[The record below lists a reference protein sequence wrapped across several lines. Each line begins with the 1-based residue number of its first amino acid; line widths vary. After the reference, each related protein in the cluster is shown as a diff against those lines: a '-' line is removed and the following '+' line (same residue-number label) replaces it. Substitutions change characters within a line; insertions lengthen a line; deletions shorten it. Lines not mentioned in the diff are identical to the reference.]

1 MASVRLAP
9 IANRTAV
16 TAPIAASAL
25 AKLASVVNPAA
36 RHPTPAL
43 HFAYKDHL
51 YNSYASESYGRVALP
66 KPNVAADNKKL
77 GNGTAAGLISETS
90 TYDSHASES
99 YGSEVDE
106 AHQVAAAN
114 PEYSGHFRT
123 APSTNWSTGI
133 KRRADGSIFSRTVFQ
148 APVNPFLGVRH
159 ASSSTK
165 DTTDIP
171 DFSKYRHA
179 AGHNESSRAFTYLMV
194 GSTGVMFSVGGKAF
208 VQDFLTNM
216 SMSKDVL
223 ALAKVEV
230 DLNKIPLGKNL
241 VVKWRGKPIFIRHR
255 TSDEIEEANQV
266 DMATLRDK
274 QTDADRVKDPNFLVM
289 VGVCTHLGCVPIG
302 EAGEFGGWFC
312 PCHGSHYDISGRI
325 RKGPAPLNLEVP
337 LYNITPDNLCVIG

>member
-16 TAPIAASAL
+16 TAPVASSAFS
-25 AKLASVVNPAA
+25 KLASIVNPAA

-43 HFAYKDHL
+43 NLAYKDHL
-51 YNSYASESYGRVALP
+51 YNSYAAESYGRATDQKASL
-66 KPNVAADNKKL
+66 
-77 GNGTAAGLISETS
+77 TAATQQSIGNTGLISETA
-90 TYDSHASES
+90 TYDSYTGES

-106 AHQVAAAN
+106 AVQVGAASSAT
-114 PEYSGHFRT
+114 SGYYRV
-123 APSTNWSTGI
+123 APGASWSTGV
-133 KRRADGSIFSRTVFQ
+133 KRRPDGSIFSKTVFQ
-148 APVNPFLGVRH
+148 APVNPFRGVRH
-159 ASSSTK
+159 ASSSSR

-171 DFSKYRHA
+171 DFSKYKHA

-216 SMSKDVL
+216 SASKDVL

-255 TSDEIEEANQV
+255 TPDEIEEANQV
-266 DMATLRDK
+266 DMASLRDK

-337 LYNITPDNLCVIG
+337 LYNIMPDNVCVIG